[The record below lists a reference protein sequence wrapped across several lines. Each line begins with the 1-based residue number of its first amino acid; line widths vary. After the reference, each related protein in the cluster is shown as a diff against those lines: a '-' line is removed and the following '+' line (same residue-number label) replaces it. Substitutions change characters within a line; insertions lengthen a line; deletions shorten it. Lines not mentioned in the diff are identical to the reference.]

1 MATETAWNQLATD
14 LGCITPYHMV
24 ANITGL
30 KNRQVFLP
38 HPVQITQRIIK
49 MPDSTNLVQ
58 YVKGYFKKNLRQ
70 KFIF

>member
-1 MATETAWNQLATD
+1 
-14 LGCITPYHMV
+14 MV